1 VSGNGRFG
9 TSGWRAEGWEE
20 MQRAAQTGDQ
30 FRGEQQDGSW
40 VVATARVM
48 EWIMG
53 DGRLERFVY
62 VARQDQKK
70 DYRGRLPEMTFECF
84 ATMHFRI
91 ERVPTL
97 RPQTRG
103 GVR

>member
-1 VSGNGRFG
+1 
-9 TSGWRAEGWEE
+9 
-20 MQRAAQTGDQ
+20 
-30 FRGEQQDGSW
+30 
-40 VVATARVM
+40 
-48 EWIMG
+48 
-53 DGRLERFVY
+53 

-70 DYRGRLPEMTFECF
+70 DYRGRLPEMTFEAF

-91 ERVPTL
+91 ERVPTV

>member
-1 VSGNGRFG
+1 MSGNGRFG
-9 TSGWRAEGWEE
+9 TAEWRAEGWEE
-20 MQRAAQTGDQ
+20 MQRAAQSGDQ

-40 VVATARVM
+40 VVVMARVS
-48 EWIMG
+48 ELIAG
-53 DGRLERFVY
+53 DGRRVRFVY

-70 DYRGRLPEMTFECF
+70 DYRGRFPEMTFEAF

-91 ERVPTL
+91 EPMPRS